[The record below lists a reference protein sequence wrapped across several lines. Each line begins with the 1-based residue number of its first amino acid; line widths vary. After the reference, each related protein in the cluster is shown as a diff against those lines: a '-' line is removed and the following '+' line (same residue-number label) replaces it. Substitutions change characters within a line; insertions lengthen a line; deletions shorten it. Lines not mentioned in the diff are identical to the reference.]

1 MGSCMTVR
9 QIQVYREKVLSA
21 DCILP

>member
-1 MGSCMTVR
+1 MTVR